1 MKYFTI
7 FSFTFAILYTSS
19 AYSQSAQVKDAAA
32 LKPMADIFRQVWK
45 RQPEPT
51 KMNLPLFDR
60 IMQFAL
66 PVGFVPVYQ
75 AQNASVFIMEFVPD
89 GEKIETWTKLVT
101 VTSNPGV
108 GSFTL
113 EDEALA
119 KAIHGTRGSC
129 EGYSHFQ
136 VLGSRRIDS
145 DLGEVSLSGGCGKTA
160 PQAYEF
166 AIQGSGEQNVML
178 FFRDKLN
185 IYSIQYAERSKSFTE
200 SNLPISN
207 ERGKAIL
214 SAFGNVLLC
223 SKNAKDQLCKDVI
236 TAEMVRQGSGK

>member
-1 MKYFTI
+1 MKHFATLSLI
-7 FSFTFAILYTSS
+7 FAILYTGPVY
-19 AYSQSAQVKDAAA
+19 AQNVQVKDAAE
-32 LKPMADIFRQVWK
+32 LKSLADIYRKIWK
-45 RQPEPT
+45 RQTESGAV
-51 KMNLPLFDR
+51 NVPLFDR
-60 IMQFAL
+60 IIQFDL
-66 PVGFVPVYQ
+66 PFGFVPVYQ
-75 AQNASVFIMEFVPD
+75 AQSATGFIMEFVPD

-108 GSFTL
+108 GSFAL

-136 VLGSRRIDS
+136 ILGSRRIDS
-145 DLGEVSLSGGCGKTA
+145 DLSEVSLSGGCGKTA

-166 AIQGSGEQNVML
+166 AKQGGGEQNVMF

-185 IYSIQYAERSKSFTE
+185 IYSVQYAERGKSFTE

-214 SAFGNVLLC
+214 SIFGNVLLC
-223 SKNAKDQLCKDVI
+223 AWTAKDQLCKNVLA
-236 TAEMVRQGSGK
+236 AEMVRQGNIK